1 MIVDARGKSCP
12 MPVVMAKKAVETAGG
27 QEVVV
32 LVDERSAADNV
43 SRFALS
49 AGMSAEISRSEG
61 YFEVRL
67 SGAAKSGLPSAET
80 FCEVGAESSGAM
92 RKGRAL
98 LVTSDRIGVDEELG
112 GVLMRAMLNA
122 LAENDILPEKIILMN
137 AAVKMT
143 VAGEEAADA
152 LKTLEDRGVEVMACG
167 TCLKY
172 YGLMES
178 ERSGRV
184 SNAYE
189 ILNTL
194 LESNVSPLI

>member
-12 MPVVMAKKAVETAGG
+12 TPVIMAKKAVETAGG

-32 LVDERSAADNV
+32 LVDERSAAENI
-43 SRFALS
+43 SRFAKN
-49 AGMSAEISRSEG
+49 AGITAVISQADGRV
-61 YFEVRL
+61 EVRL
-67 SGAAKSGLPSAET
+67 SGEAKSGLPSAET

-98 LVTSDRIGVDEELG
+98 LVTSDRIGADEELG

-122 LAENDILPEKIILMN
+122 LAENEAIPEKIILMN
-137 AAVKMT
+137 AGVKMT
-143 VAGEEAADA
+143 VLGSDTADA
-152 LKTLEDRGVEVMACG
+152 LKTLEERGVDVMACG

-172 YGLMES
+172 YGLMDTD
-178 ERSGRV
+178 RRGRV

-189 ILNTL
+189 ILNAL

>member
-12 MPVVMAKKAVETAGG
+12 TPVIMAKKAVETAGG

-32 LVDERSAADNV
+32 LVDEISAAENIL
-43 SRFALS
+43 RFAKN
-49 AGMSAEISRSEG
+49 AGITAEISQADGRV
-61 YFEVRL
+61 EVRL

-98 LVTSDRIGVDEELG
+98 LVTSDRIGADEELG

-137 AAVKMT
+137 AGVKMT
-143 VAGEEAADA
+143 VLGSDTADA
-152 LKTLEDRGVEVMACG
+152 LKTLEDRGVDVMVCG

-172 YGLMES
+172 YGLMDAD
-178 ERSGRV
+178 RRGRV

-189 ILNTL
+189 ILNVL
-194 LESNVSPLI
+194 LECNVSPLI

>member
-1 MIVDARGKSCP
+1 

-32 LVDERSAADNV
+32 LVDERSAAENI
-43 SRFALS
+43 SRFAAS
-49 AGMSAEISRSEG
+49 AGMTAEISHAEG
-61 YFEVRL
+61 RIEVRL
-67 SGAAKSGLPSAET
+67 TGAAKTELVAEET

-98 LVTSDRIGVDEELG
+98 LVTSDRIGAEEELG

-137 AAVKMT
+137 AGVKMT
-143 VAGEEAADA
+143 VLGSDAADA
-152 LKTLEDRGVEVMACG
+152 LKTLEDRGVDVMACG

-172 YGLMES
+172 YGLMDAD
-178 ERSGRV
+178 RRGRV

-189 ILNTL
+189 ILNAL

>member
-1 MIVDARGKSCP
+1 MIVDARGMSCP

-32 LVDERSAADNV
+32 LVDERSAAENIF
-43 SRFALS
+43 RFAAS
-49 AGMSAEISRSEG
+49 AGMTAEISQAEG
-61 YFEVRL
+61 RIEVRL
-67 SGAAKSGLPSAET
+67 TGAANTELAEAET
-80 FCEVGAESSGAM
+80 FCGVGADGAM

-98 LVTSDRIGVDEELG
+98 LVTSDRIGADEELG

-122 LAENDILPEKIILMN
+122 LAENDILPDKIILMN

-143 VAGEEAADA
+143 VLGSDTADA
-152 LKTLEDRGVEVMACG
+152 LKTLEDRGVDVMACG

-172 YGLMES
+172 YGLMDAD
-178 ERSGRV
+178 RRGRV

-189 ILNTL
+189 ILNAL